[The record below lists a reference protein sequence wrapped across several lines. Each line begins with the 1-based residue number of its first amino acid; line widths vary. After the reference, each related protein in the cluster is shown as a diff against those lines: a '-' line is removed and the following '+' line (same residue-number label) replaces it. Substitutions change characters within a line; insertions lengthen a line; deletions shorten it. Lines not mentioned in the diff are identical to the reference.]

1 MQNDEPLTNHRL
13 TEDHTPSS
21 MLAVIVLALAAFIF
35 NTTEFIPIALLSD
48 IGASFGMNAGQTGVM
63 MTVYA
68 WVVAV
73 MSLPMMLITAKM
85 ERKKLLLVLFLL
97 FVPGSWLVFL
107 GEQFWVFVG
116 LPSVG
121 GVCSCVFLVH
131 HLKSCRAS
139 CSQRQTNLRFGA
151 DCYRLSLGDRTGFAA
166 WTAVGAAFG
175 RRTSFG
181 VIGLIGVFVMGC
193 LFVLLPKLA
202 AKNAGSAASLPMLA
216 KNTPLLIIYAMV
228 VLMVSAHFTVYS
240 YIEPFV
246 LKVSDFG
253 ADFATMV
260 LLIFGVAGLVG
271 SWLFGRFY
279 DRLGDAFVMTSFVV
293 MVLCLGLLYGLLDYQ
308 WLWVGVVF
316 CWGVAM
322 TCLALALQ
330 MRVLKLA
337 QSYTDVAMSLFS
349 GIFNVGIGAGAMM
362 GGMVIAS
369 ALGLSAIGYVGA
381 VILLFA
387 VAVFAWSLCR
397 QKRL

>member
-1 MQNDEPLTNHRL
+1 MMNHSQ
-13 TEDHTPSS
+13 TTAPAEDHTPSS

-48 IGASFGMNAGQTGVM
+48 IGASFGMNASQTGVM

-85 ERKKLLLVLFLL
+85 ERKKLLLALFLL
-97 FVPGSWLVFL
+97 FVLAHGLSFWASSFGYLLACRVLVAFAHACFWSIISSLAVRLAPKDKQTYALGLIATGSALATVL
-107 GEQFWVFVG
+107 G
-116 LPSVG
+116 LPLG
-121 GVCSCVFLVH
+121 
-131 HLKSCRAS
+131 
-139 CSQRQTNLRFGA
+139 
-151 DCYRLSLGDRTGFAA
+151 RLLGQLLG
-166 WTAVGAAFG
+166 W
-175 RRTSFG
+175 RTSFG

-193 LFVLLPKLA
+193 LFVLLPKLP
-202 AKNAGSAASLPMLA
+202 AKNAGSLASLPILA

-279 DRLGDAFVMTSFVV
+279 DRLGDVFVMTSFVV

-369 ALGLSAIGYVGA
+369 ALGLPAIGYVGA

-387 VAVFAWSLCR
+387 VAVFAWSLYR